1 MKTSI
6 RRKVINSTFLLGTV
20 FCAVIAL
27 VPLALILIKLLQMG
41 LHSLSWSFFVEMP
54 TPVGETGGG
63 MANAIVGSVVLIIL
77 SSGIGLPAG
86 ILGGIYLAEYGRGK
100 LAFWVRYMADLLSGT
115 PSIVIGIFI
124 YTILV
129 LPVRQ
134 FSAWSGGVALG
145 VMMIPTV
152 MRTTEE
158 MLKLVPQNLR
168 EASLALGVPQ
178 WRTIV
183 SVVLMTGRAGITTG
197 ALLAIARISGE
208 TAPLL
213 FTAFGNR
220 FWNTDLGQPMAALP
234 LQIFSYAISPYE
246 DWQAQAWTGALILIA
261 LVFCLNVGAR
271 LFKRGY

>member
-1 MKTSI
+1 MKTSM
-6 RRKVINSTFLLGTV
+6 RRKVINAIFLLGTV
-20 FCAVIAL
+20 LCALVAL
-27 VPLALILIKLLQMG
+27 VPLALILLKLLQLG
-41 LHSLSWSFFVEMP
+41 LHSLSWSFFTEMP
-54 TPVGETGGG
+54 APVGETGGG
-63 MANAIVGSVVLIIL
+63 MANAIVGSAILIAL
-77 SSGIGLPAG
+77 ASGIGLPVG
-86 ILGGIYLAEYGRGK
+86 ILGGIYLAEYGRGQ
-100 LAFWVRYMADLLSGT
+100 LAFWVRYTADLLSGT
-115 PSIVIGIFI
+115 PSIVIGMFV
-124 YTILV
+124 YAILV

-145 VMMIPTV
+145 IMMIPTV

-158 MLKLVPQNLR
+158 MLKLVPKSLR
-168 EASLALGVPQ
+168 EASLALGISQ
-178 WRTIV
+178 WRTIW
-183 SVVLMTGRAGITTG
+183 SVVLTTGRAGIVTG

-213 FTAFGNR
+213 FTSFGNR
-220 FWNTDLGQPMAALP
+220 FWNTDLNQPMASLP

>member
-1 MKTSI
+1 M
-6 RRKVINSTFLLGTV
+6 RRRVINTTFLLGTMA
-20 FCAVIAL
+20 CALIAL
-27 VPLALILIKLLQMG
+27 VPLALIFLKLLQLG
-41 LHSLSWSFFVEMP
+41 LHSFSWSFFTEMP
-54 TPVGETGGG
+54 APVGETGGG
-63 MANAIVGSVVLIIL
+63 MANAIVGSAILIAL
-77 SSGIGLPAG
+77 ASGIGLPIG
-86 ILGGIYLAEYGRGK
+86 ILGGIYLAEYGRGQ

-115 PSIVIGIFI
+115 PSIVIGMFV
-124 YTILV
+124 YAILV

-158 MLKLVPQNLR
+158 MLKLVPKSLR
-168 EASLALGVPQ
+168 EASLALGIPQ
-178 WRTIV
+178 WRTIW
-183 SVVLMTGRAGITTG
+183 SVVLTTGRAGIVTG

-220 FWNTDLGQPMAALP
+220 FWNTDLNQPMASLP

-246 DWQAQAWTGALILIA
+246 DWQAQAWTGALILIG

>member
-1 MKTSI
+1 M
-6 RRKVINSTFLLGTV
+6 LGGTV
-20 FCAVIAL
+20 LCALIAI
-27 VPLALILIKLLQMG
+27 VPLALILLKLVQMG
-41 LHSLSWSFFVEMP
+41 IHSLSWSFLTEMP
-54 TPVGETGGG
+54 APVGEIGGG
-63 MANAIVGSVVLIIL
+63 MANALVGSAILIAL
-77 SSGIGLPAG
+77 ASSIGLPIG
-86 ILGGIYLAEYGRGK
+86 ILGGIYLAEYGSGP
-100 LAFWVRYMADLLSGT
+100 LSFWVRYMADLLSGT
-115 PSIVIGIFI
+115 PSIVIGMFV
-124 YTILV
+124 YAILV

-145 VMMIPTV
+145 IMMIPTV

-158 MLKLVPQNLR
+158 MLKLVPQSLR
-168 EASLALGVPQ
+168 EASLALGVSQ
-178 WRTIV
+178 WRTIW
-183 SVVLMTGRAGITTG
+183 SVVLTTGRAGIVTG

-220 FWNTDLGQPMAALP
+220 FWNTDLNQPMASLP

-246 DWQAQAWTGALILIA
+246 DWQAQAWAGALVLIG

>member
-1 MKTSI
+1 M
-6 RRKVINSTFLLGTV
+6 LGGTV
-20 FCAVIAL
+20 LCALIAL
-27 VPLALILIKLLQMG
+27 VPLALILLKLLQLG
-41 LHSLSWSFFVEMP
+41 IHSLSWSFFTEMP
-54 TPVGETGGG
+54 APVGEIGGG
-63 MANAIVGSVVLIIL
+63 MANALVGSGILIAL
-77 SSGIGLPAG
+77 ATCIGLPSG
-86 ILGGIYLAEYGRGK
+86 ILGGIYLAEYGRGP
-100 LAFWVRYMADLLSGT
+100 LTFWLRYMADLLSGT
-115 PSIVIGIFI
+115 PSIVMGMFV
-124 YTILV
+124 YAILV

-145 VMMIPTV
+145 VMMIPTI

-158 MLKLVPQNLR
+158 MLKLVPRSLR

-183 SVVLMTGRAGITTG
+183 SVVLATGRAGIVTG

-220 FWNTDLGQPMAALP
+220 FWNTDLNQPIAALP

-246 DWQAQAWTGALILIA
+246 DWQAQAWAGALVLIG
-261 LVFCLNVGAR
+261 LVLCLNIGAR
-271 LFKRGY
+271 LFKRGA

>member
-1 MKTSI
+1 MKTSM
-6 RRKVINSTFLLGTV
+6 RRKVVNTLFLLGTV
-20 FCAVIAL
+20 LCALVAL
-27 VPLALILIKLLQMG
+27 VPLALILLKLVQLG
-41 LHSLSWSFFVEMP
+41 VHSLSWSFLTEMP
-54 TPVGETGGG
+54 APVGETGGG
-63 MANAIVGSVVLIIL
+63 MANAIVGSAVLIAL
-77 SSGIGLPAG
+77 ASAIGLPVG
-86 ILGGIYLAEYGRGK
+86 ILGGVYLAEYGRGA

-115 PSIVIGIFI
+115 PSIVIGMFI
-124 YTILV
+124 YAILV

-145 VMMIPTV
+145 VMMVPTV

-158 MLKLVPQNLR
+158 MLKLVPKSLR
-168 EASLALGVPQ
+168 EASLALGIPQ
-178 WRTIV
+178 WRTIW
-183 SVVLMTGRAGITTG
+183 SVVLTTGRAGIVTG

-220 FWNTDLGQPMAALP
+220 FWNTDLNQPMASLP

-246 DWQAQAWTGALILIA
+246 DWQAQAWAGALVLIA
-261 LVFCLNVGAR
+261 LIFCLNVGAR